1 MSEQNINFS
10 NIPEELKRTD
20 QWVLWRLKGRGEKQ
34 TKVPCQINGKPAK
47 SNDKS
52 TWSTFNEVEETYLNG
67 GFDGIGFV
75 FSKEDPFIGIDIDKC
90 IADGKYNDSAEE
102 ISKMMNSY
110 TEISPSG
117 KGIHIIVKG
126 ELPSEVSSTGQKNTS
141 IGLEV
146 YRHSR
151 FFTFTG
157 NSQNVSEVVERPDAL
172 KLLFQKYLPKKEN
185 KAKTYKKA
193 VKNSTQDLSNA
204 ELWERMFRSANGL
217 AIRSLCDGQVT
228 NGDHSSTDLSLC
240 NHLAF
245 WTNKD
250 SVKMDSMFRES
261 GLYREKWDKQH
272 SSDGRTYGEMTIEN
286 AIQSTPTVREDF
298 QRESPKG
305 TSKQKKQKKSFP
317 KTDLG
322 NAERLIDR
330 HGENLRYCPP
340 FASWFVWQ
348 GNRWLQDLT
357 NEVELFAKETVRYM
371 GKSAYDMENSDLD
384 LVKHAVRSESMGK
397 IMSMISLAKSEK
409 GIPILPQE
417 LDSDTW
423 KLNCENGT
431 IDLKTGK
438 LLPHNRLDLITK
450 IAPVVY
456 DPNAKCP
463 NWIAFLKSIMK
474 NDKGEESLALI
485 NYLQKIIG
493 YSLTGDTTEQVMFF
507 LYGSGRNGKST
518 FINTI
523 KEMLGDYAS
532 QANSDTFM
540 VRNSERINNDIA
552 ALKGA
557 RLVSTVE
564 SEKGKKLAES
574 LIKQLT
580 GGETIKARFMH
591 KDFFEYLP
599 QFKIFFTTNHMPNI
613 DGTDTGIWRRIR
625 LIPFTVTIPEEKKD
639 KKLPEKLQAEL
650 PGILRW
656 AVEGCLKYQ
665 KEGLGLPAE
674 VIAATKQYRTE
685 MDNLEGFLSECCT
698 IEPAKKAT
706 TKDLWF
712 TYEYWCRDNGE
723 ENDKLSKKAFLA
735 SLKEKM
741 NAEGRHFEQVRI
753 GSNGDRGY
761 QGIGMLPPPEDAS
774 VQSAFKL

>member
-1 MSEQNINFS
+1 MNQTKYSFS
-10 NIPEELKRTD
+10 NIPDELKLTN
-20 QWVLWRLKGRGEKQ
+20 QWVLWRIEKRNGKE
-34 TKVPCQINGKPAK
+34 TKVPYQADGLMAK
-47 SNDKS
+47 SNDRR
-52 TWSTFNEVEETYLNG
+52 TWSSFNGAANTYLNG
-67 GFDGIGFV
+67 GYDGIGFM
-75 FSKEDPFIGIDIDKC
+75 FSKEDPFIGLDLDKC
-90 IADGKYNDSAEE
+90 IADGKYSDLAEE
-102 ISKMMNSY
+102 ISEMMDSY

-126 ELPSEVSSTGQKNTS
+126 ELPIDKGTGNKSSS
-141 IGLEV
+141 LGLEI
-146 YRHSR
+146 YRHGR
-151 FFTFTG
+151 YFTFTG
-157 NSQNVSEVVERPDAL
+157 NSQNVSEVMERTDEL
-172 KLLFQKYLPKKEN
+172 RVLFQKYFSEKEKKVQS
-185 KAKTYKKA
+185 YKKPA
-193 VKNSTQDLSNA
+193 INSTQNLSNA
-204 ELWERMFRSANGL
+204 ELWERMFRSSNGL
-217 AIRSLCDGQVT
+217 AIRSLFDGQLI
-228 NGDHSSTDLSLC
+228 NGDHSSTDIALC

-245 WTNKD
+245 WTNKNAFQ
-250 SVKMDSMFRES
+250 MDSMFRES
-261 GLYREKWDKQH
+261 SLIREKWYKQH

-286 AIQSTPTVREDF
+286 AIRSTNAVREDF
-298 QRESPKG
+298 QSREYPKE
-305 TSKQKKQKKSFP
+305 TSKQKNKSFP

-330 HGENLRYCPP
+330 YGENLRYCPP

-357 NEVELFAKETVRYM
+357 NEVELYAKETVRHM
-371 GKSAYDMENSDLD
+371 GKSAYDMEDPDLG
-384 LVKHAVRSESMGK
+384 LVSHAVKSESMGR

-438 LLPHNRLDLITK
+438 LIPHNRLDLITK

-463 NWIAFLKSIMK
+463 NWISFLKSIMK
-474 NDKGEESLALI
+474 NERGEESLELI
-485 NYLQKIIG
+485 NYLQRIIG
-493 YSLTGDTTEQVMFF
+493 YSLTGDTSEQVMFF

-552 ALKGA
+552 ALKGS

-625 LIPFTVTIPEEKKD
+625 LIPFTVTISEEDKD

-685 MDNLEGFLSECCT
+685 MDKLEGFISECCT
-698 IEPAKKAT
+698 IDPSQKTT
-706 TKDLWF
+706 TKNLWF

-723 ENDKLSKKAFLA
+723 ENDKLSKKAFIA

-741 NAEGRHFEQVRI
+741 NTEGRYFEQVRI
-753 GSNGDRGY
+753 GSKGDRGY
-761 QGIGMLPPPEDAS
+761 QGIGIPPDYAS
-774 VQSAFKL
+774 VQSAFQI